1 MSKLKRFREELIKRG
16 FDGALISSK
25 VNQIYLSSFNFDDG
39 FVVVTKR
46 SAYVMTDS
54 RYEEVAHKVLDQNPD
69 FSIVLPKKRMFA
81 EIADILKNDGCTRI
95 AFEESE
101 LTVAMFDRFAD
112 AVRAELGDDAI
123 DVKESGIANAILDE
137 LRITKDEGEIE
148 LIKKAQAITDA
159 AFDHVLGVLSTDMT
173 EIDVAL
179 ELENFMRKSG
189 SDGLAFDTIAVNAE
203 NSSLPHGVPS
213 TAKLK
218 NGFLTM
224 DFGAKYQGYCSDM
237 TRTVCIGKADED
249 MKRLYNTVLDA
260 QRMAIEAAEYGM
272 LCKDIDTIARD
283 HINNSGYKGYFGH
296 GLGHGVGLYIHE
308 SPRLSPGAGDVRLT
322 AGHVV
327 TVEPGIYLPGRYGCR
342 IEDMII
348 CMPDKSVVDI
358 TNSPKQLIEI

>member
-1 MSKLKRFREELIKRG
+1 MSKLTRFREELAKRG

-39 FVVVTKR
+39 FVVVTPKK
-46 SAYVMTDS
+46 AYVMTDS
-54 RYEEVAHKVLDQNPD
+54 RYEEVAHKTLDGNPD
-69 FSIVLPKKRMFA
+69 FEIVLPKKRMFA
-81 EIADILKNDGCTRI
+81 EIADILKGDGCTKI

-101 LTVAMFDRFAD
+101 LTVAMYGRFAQ
-112 AVRAELGDDAI
+112 AVKAVLGEGAI
-123 DVKESGIANAILDE
+123 DVTESAVGNVILDE
-137 LRITKDEGEIE
+137 LRVIKDEGEIE
-148 LIKKAQAITDA
+148 LIKKAQSITDA
-159 AFDHVLGVLSTDMT
+159 AFAHVLGVLSTDMT

-189 SDGLAFDTIAVNAE
+189 ADGLAFDTIAVNAE

-224 DFGAKYQGYCSDM
+224 DFGARYGGYCSDM
-237 TRTVCIGKADED
+237 TRTVCIGKADVE
-249 MKRLYNTVLDA
+249 MKKLYNTVLDA
-260 QRMAIEAAEYGM
+260 QKMAIEAAEYGK
-272 LCKDIDTIARD
+272 LCKDIDAVARNYID
-283 HINNSGYKGYFGH
+283 NNGYKGCFGH

-308 SPRLSPGAGDVRLT
+308 APRLSYGAGEETLKV
-322 AGHVV
+322 GHVV
-327 TVEPGIYLPGRYGCR
+327 TVEPGIYLPGKYGCR

-358 TNSPKQLIEI
+358 TNSPKELIEI